1 MKSDA
6 CWPWCSPGRG
16 WRRRRGMWAGVG
28 PAALM
33 DFPQPVGL
41 CVRTQA
47 LGFFFFFFFSYWGN
61 LFLFLK
67 MHKLRVISFL
77 FCSFSIQFA
86 PGINSLPFLF
96 VGVVLGRWWMTKQLL
111 GAVNCNTELLP
122 PRTLFWANVEC
133 VFSDS
138 KALQVHGEVIWG
150 LHSAFNLRKLS
161 MNNLGSWNVTWEW
174 RLWATN

>member
-6 CWPWCSPGRG
+6 CWLWCSPGRG

-41 CVRTQA
+41 CVRTQV
-47 LGFFFFFFFSYWGN
+47 LGFFFFFFPVEATYFYSWRCISYG
-61 LFLFLK
+61 LFP
-67 MHKLRVISFL
+67 
-77 FCSFSIQFA
+77 FCFVPSAS
-86 PGINSLPFLF
+86 SLLLASTACPFLF

-161 MNNLGSWNVTWEW
+161 MNNLGSWEW